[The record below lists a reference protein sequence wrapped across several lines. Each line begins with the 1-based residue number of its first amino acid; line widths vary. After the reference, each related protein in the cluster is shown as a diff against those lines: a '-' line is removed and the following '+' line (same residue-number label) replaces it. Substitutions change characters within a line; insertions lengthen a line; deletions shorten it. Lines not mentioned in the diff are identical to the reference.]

1 MQLHALSQLSSV
13 IAVLL
18 FWSNFCLAFD
28 SSKSITNLHY
38 HAQEAFYLELT
49 VITQNCSPQEKSWQ
63 KKIFLKVKQEKQIR
77 S

>member
-13 IAVLL
+13 IADLL

-38 HAQEAFYLELT
+38 HAQEALRSVFFSWRDPNFEKKTPLNAAYLNNH
-49 VITQNCSPQEKSWQ
+49 QDS
-63 KKIFLKVKQEKQIR
+63 
-77 S
+77 

>member
-38 HAQEAFYLELT
+38 HAQEALE
-49 VITQNCSPQEKSWQ
+49 E
-63 KKIFLKVKQEKQIR
+63 QIKYKLVSDR
-77 S
+77 LANIREMQ